1 MCCMKEASNARRTRT
16 CQRLCEV
23 GSGYRLR
30 LRWETTSTGLICME
44 FSVQVYL
51 PRHPPACAE
60 RANGE
65 GDVRWGHATAIWCRY
80 VLTQPLRPS
89 RGMGPLP
96 VGAVLSL
103 NVTLAA
109 CNGGRR
115 ADQHKIPGICPEQG
129 NFNAGRHTR
138 DASYPAERRR
148 ARALD
153 FDLDQPLR
161 LLCIFIGGSEVEAE
175 RFEHHR
181 DIAATNSDRLSRWN
195 KSFDAERRVQ
205 FGRQASLPPGITTHV
220 DEQEGQSQARFPYV
234 DGHPTN
240 LQLAEKEVYQDL
252 MRISQ
257 RPRV

>member
-1 MCCMKEASNARRTRT
+1 MPESRSQLFRRFDEHSQSPHIAAAEITEAYIFEPFDHPRTDPMCCMREASNARRTRT

-51 PRHPPACAE
+51 PRHPPPCAE

-65 GDVRWGHATAIWCRY
+65 GDVQWGHATAIWCRY

-96 VGAVLSL
+96 VGTVLSL

-129 NFNAGRHTR
+129 NCYRIRANFYCCAATLGTESMHQVCIL
-138 DASYPAERRR
+138 SRREATR
-148 ARALD
+148 ARS
-153 FDLDQPLR
+153 R
-161 LLCIFIGGSEVEAE
+161 L
-175 RFEHHR
+175 
-181 DIAATNSDRLSRWN
+181 
-195 KSFDAERRVQ
+195 
-205 FGRQASLPPGITTHV
+205 
-220 DEQEGQSQARFPYV
+220 
-234 DGHPTN
+234 
-240 LQLAEKEVYQDL
+240 
-252 MRISQ
+252 
-257 RPRV
+257 